1 MLYVYIGCFT
11 FGILYSLISAFLGG
25 DGADGADGV
34 GADSA
39 GVDIDIDIGADI
51 DVGADMDVDIDAD
64 GAGTPSPF
72 SPLVIASAIT
82 AFGAAG
88 LISKLSFNMGDLAS
102 AAVSLGFAGLVG
114 ALIFF
119 GVVKLMYSS
128 QSNSTFSQEE
138 LVGIEAEVITPLP
151 RNGLG
156 EIAYVM
162 NGIRYNMSARSA
174 YQEEIRRGETV
185 IVKEIAGNVAVVTQK
200 VTIDKLDEMTENF
213 DYKKTT
219 RQKAE
224 DDN

>member
-11 FGILYSLISAFLGG
+11 FGILYSLISALLGG
-25 DGADGADGV
+25 DGAEGADGV

-39 GVDIDIDIGADI
+39 GVDIDIGVDVDI
-51 DVGADMDVDIDAD
+51 GADMDVDIDAE
-64 GAGTPSPF
+64 GADTPSPF

-128 QSNSTFSQEE
+128 QSNSTFSLED

-151 RNGLG
+151 RDGLG

-174 YQEEIRRGETV
+174 YREEIRRGETV
-185 IVKEIAGNVAVVTQK
+185 IVREIADNVAVVTQK

-213 DYKKTT
+213 DYRKDKQKT
-219 RQKAE
+219 
-224 DDN
+224 DNN